1 MSNLPPGCLWHDL
14 DPQDVYAELEAEI
27 ARGDDQRDI
36 NKADEIITLSE

>member
-1 MSNLPPGCLWHDL
+1 
-14 DPQDVYAELEAEI
+14 LEADI